1 MCDTA
6 SLSALG
12 GAEAQ
17 SADIAAAAGRM
28 DGDAAAMFAPPDKN
42 DALLPATLA
51 PCGGDRRCSGDGG
64 GMPPTCVR
72 ASRSIPIPP
81 TSPADALRFIGD
93 IGVVG
98 TLHCSFVLPESLGV
112 RASPPDFA
120 PEPDSLARLALCSL
134 LRATLSRCAADPPT
148 ISRAATCTPSRTPL
162 THPPSHVHP
171 ASGTLTT
178 NTHSSFAAFASMIS
192 TCAMSGQSPS
202 ASRLNLMTVKRYW
215 SSLPYLLRSRLVEY
229 SFPSSSAS
237 WCRRSSS
244 GTRCVPVDSA
254 TTFVRRVL
262 TERSLRTLRP
272 PSRRES
278 SAVWIALSTWRKAD
292 VTDAHPWVSSGR
304 VSRTPGIIG
313 YG

>member
-98 TLHCSFVLPESLGV
+98 TLHCSFVLPQSLGV
-112 RASPPDFA
+112 RASPDLA

-134 LRATLSRCAADPPT
+134 PRATLSRCAADPPT

-178 NTHSSFAAFASMIS
+178 NTHSSRAALASMIS

-237 WCRRSSS
+237 WCLRSSS

>member
-6 SLSALG
+6 SLSTLG
-12 GAEAQ
+12 GAEEPWT

-28 DGDAAAMFAPPDKN
+28 DGDAAAMFTPPDRN

-51 PCGGDRRCSGDGG
+51 PCGGERRCSGDGG

-81 TSPADALRFIGD
+81 ASPADALRFIGD

-98 TLHCSFVLPESLGV
+98 TLHCSFVLPAPSLGV
-112 RASPPDFA
+112 RASPDLA
-120 PEPDSLARLALCSL
+120 PELSRPALCSL

-162 THPPSHVHP
+162 THPPSHAHP

-192 TCAMSGQSPS
+192 TCAMSGHSPS
-202 ASRLNLMTVKRYW
+202 ASRLNLITVKRYW

-254 TTFVRRVL
+254 TTLVRRVL

-278 SAVWIALSTWRKAD
+278 SAVWIALRTWRKAD

-304 VSRTPGIIG
+304 VSRAPGIIG
-313 YG
+313 CG